1 MVPATQ
7 LLGHRFFGFQP
18 LPDPDVARVGSYD
31 LSVKIIVNAVV
42 ILAAAAIG
50 LAAGFAL
57 RSKRVS
63 PASESAAVAL
73 AAQDVSQASRV
84 TASDENSE
92 LRANDDSPLTTKL
105 ERDLAQSS
113 GVTRWLYWLEAL
125 EKAMPADFPRLARLA
140 QDNPAALQFVAARWA
155 DIAPRH
161 LFDSLVAAAKDR
173 RGLPVHELARVLFDE
188 WPKRDP
194 EAAIAALNEPG
205 HLGMRRAWQDDVATT
220 IINKDIERGLRLFT
234 EWHIENY
241 MPFYDE
247 RGPVPKWA
255 AADPRHAA
263 EFALEYPSSYL
274 SQGVMKAIGEEWAKT
289 DPAAALQFAASK
301 RGELGALLG
310 TAALRTWAERNLNE
324 AADWLAEADEPARN
338 RLSPGFVEAWAKK
351 DAARALAWC
360 EENLSGSSLACAVGA
375 VVQGAGAKAIAAT
388 AALVAAMEPS
398 PGRAEGAVAVARQW
412 FPMLGGDPGPGGNE
426 SVKPQTVAWLA
437 SLDPTSI
444 KRVLDEETWSWAT
457 SDPKSMAAFLLTASN
472 EAIPEWT
479 DANLARQMARRN
491 PAEALDWAGR
501 LPGNRAL
508 AAGGEAYAEWRSS
521 QPEAATQWLNGL
533 PADDARREPFFQSA
547 IRLLAYDP
555 QAPEQLAAMT
565 PEERAVARSVI
576 ESMTSLPEDRRAR
589 LLAGLTPR

>member
-1 MVPATQ
+1 MEASPTFS
-7 LLGHRFFGFQP
+7 GRPRKGP
-18 LPDPDVARVGSYD
+18 RM
-31 LSVKIIVNAVV
+31 KIVVNSVV

-63 PASESAAVAL
+63 QASESAGVAL
-73 AAQDVSQASRV
+73 AAQGIPQASGIK
-84 TASDENSE
+84 TADETPE
-92 LRANDDSPLTTKL
+92 LPANDDSPLTTKL

-140 QDNPAALQFVAARWA
+140 KDNPAALQFVAARWA
-155 DIAPRH
+155 EIAPRH
-161 LFDSLVAAAKDR
+161 LFDSLVAAAKDG
-173 RGLPVHELARVLFDE
+173 RGLPVQPLARVLFDE

-205 HLGMRRAWQDDVATT
+205 DLGMRRASQDDVATT
-220 IINKDIERGLRLFT
+220 VINKDVERGLRLFT

-274 SQGVMKAIGEEWAKT
+274 SQGVMKAIGDEWAKT
-289 DPAAALQFAASK
+289 DPAAALQFAAASH
-301 RGELGALLG
+301 GELGSLLG
-310 TAALRTWAERNLNE
+310 TAALKTWAERNLNE
-324 AADWLAEADEPARN
+324 AADWLTKADEPTRN
-338 RLSPGFVEAWAKK
+338 RLSTGFVEAWAKK
-351 DAARALAWC
+351 DAAAALGWC
-360 EENLSGSSLACAVGA
+360 EENLSGTSLARAVPS
-375 VVQGAGAKAIAAT
+375 VVQGAGVKNIAAT

-457 SDPKSMAAFLLTASN
+457 SDPKSMAAFLVTVSN
-472 EAIPEWT
+472 EAVGDWT
-479 DANLARQMARRN
+479 DTCLARQMARRN

-547 IRLLAYDP
+547 IRLLAYNP
-555 QAPEQLAAMT
+555 QAPEQLATMT
-565 PEERAVARSVI
+565 NQERAAARTVI
-576 ESMTSLPEDRRAR
+576 EGM
-589 LLAGLTPR
+589 

>member
-73 AAQDVSQASRV
+73 AAQDVSQASRIR
-84 TASDENSE
+84 ALDETSG

-105 ERDLAQSS
+105 ERDLAKSS

-125 EKAMPADFPRLARLA
+125 ERAAAADFPRLARLA
-140 QDNPAALQFVAARWA
+140 QNNPAALQFVAARWA
-155 DIAPRH
+155 EIAPRH
-161 LFDSLVAAAKDR
+161 LFDSLVAAAKDG
-173 RGLPVHELARVLFDE
+173 RGLPVQLLARVLFDE

-194 EAAIAALNEPG
+194 EAAIAALHEPRD
-205 HLGMRRAWQDDVATT
+205 LGIRRAWQMDVATT
-220 IINKDIERGLRLFT
+220 IINKDVERGLRLFT

-274 SQGVMKAIGEEWAKT
+274 SQGVMKAIGDEWAKT
-289 DPAAALQFAASK
+289 DPAAALQFAAASH
-301 RGELGALLG
+301 GELGSLLG
-310 TAALRTWAERNLNE
+310 TAALKTWAERNLNE
-324 AADWLAEADEPARN
+324 AADWLTKADERTRN
-338 RLSPGFVEAWAKK
+338 RLSPGFVEAWAKQ
-351 DAARALAWC
+351 DAAGALAWC
-360 EENLSGSSLACAVGA
+360 EENLSGSSLARAVPS
-375 VVQGAGAKAIAAT
+375 VVQGAGVKNIAAT

-412 FPMLGGDPGPGGNE
+412 FPSLGGMAGPAGEQTVG
-426 SVKPQTVAWLA
+426 PQTVAWLA
-437 SLDPTSI
+437 SLDPISI

-457 SDPKSMAAFLLTASN
+457 SDPQSMAAFLVTVSN
-472 EAIPEWT
+472 EAVGDWT
-479 DANLARQMARRN
+479 DTCLARQMARRN
-491 PAEALDWAGR
+491 PTEALDWASR
-501 LPGNRAL
+501 LPGNRGL
-508 AAGGEAYAEWRSS
+508 TAGGEAYAEWRSS
-521 QPEAATQWLNGL
+521 QPEAAIQWLNGL
-533 PADDARREPFFQSA
+533 PAD
-547 IRLLAYDP
+547 
-555 QAPEQLAAMT
+555 
-565 PEERAVARSVI
+565 EERAAARSVI
-576 ESMTSLPEDRRAR
+576 ASMTSLPEDHRNR
-589 LLAGLTPR
+589 LLGVLKPH